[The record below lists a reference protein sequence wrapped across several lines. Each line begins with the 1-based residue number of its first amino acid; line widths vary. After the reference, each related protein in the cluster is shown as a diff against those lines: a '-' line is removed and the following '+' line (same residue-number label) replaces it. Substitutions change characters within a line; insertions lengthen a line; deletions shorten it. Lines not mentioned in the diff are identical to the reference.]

1 MNKITLK
8 ITGITCASCAI
19 NIKKNL
25 EKKEGVISA
34 DVNTVSTKA
43 NISYKEDKIS
53 EEEIKDTIIKTGYGV
68 DEQSKKLDKDLD
80 DKSHGHHNHVDEN
93 ENLLKTKVVLSILLT
108 LPVFIRMF
116 WAWEIPGQFFGISL
130 TNWVQHDLAFIV
142 VFIFGWQFHKSA
154 FKGLKRFNFNMD
166 SLISLGTFSAY
177 LYSLWAMFNSG
188 HIYFESAAT
197 ITSLILLGR
206 FFELKTKNRASQA
219 MEKLM

>member
-1 MNKITLK
+1 MFLATD
-8 ITGITCASCAI
+8 
-19 NIKKNL
+19 NIYEVL
-25 EKKEGVISA
+25 LTFWTWAFPS
-34 DVNTVSTKA
+34 
-43 NISYKEDKIS
+43 
-53 EEEIKDTIIKTGYGV
+53 TIITTY
-68 DEQSKKLDKDLD
+68 
-80 DKSHGHHNHVDEN
+80 EN
-93 ENLLKTKVVLSILLT
+93 IFILLT
-108 LPVFIRMF
+108 MI
-116 WAWEIPGQFFGISL
+116 L
-130 TNWVQHDLAFIV
+130 TFIV